1 MNSKEFEEACQ
12 NAAKEF
18 FRKELRIQNVNVT
31 ESKLSQTN
39 KSCILWVKIG
49 DQNRL
54 KCLNSVA
61 VLSKSKQLDPTVK
74 LITKIPNQFW
84 SRNKS
89 LESNCQHE
97 RQNNPNLRYQ
107 IRLGQVDLELQTKS
121 KNDLYWQV
129 TPLEAFGPLEPIQT
143 TSILKTPEGRGP
155 KRAANS
161 PLTNEVKK
169 NQHWGSVPK
178 SNLKT

>member
-1 MNSKEFEEACQ
+1 MPQ
-12 NAAKEF
+12 
-18 FRKELRIQNVNVT
+18 L
-31 ESKLSQTN
+31 
-39 KSCILWVKIG
+39 
-49 DQNRL
+49 
-54 KCLNSVA
+54 A
-61 VLSKSKQLDPTVK
+61 VLSKSKQLDPSVK

-89 LESNCQHE
+89 LESNCYHE

-107 IRLGQVDLELQTKS
+107 IHLGQVDLELQTKS
-121 KNDLYWQV
+121 KNDLFWQV

-169 NQHWGSVPK
+169 KPTLGLSPQVKFKPS
-178 SNLKT
+178 KTASF